1 MTDIKLGET
10 DGPAGEGRVAELI
23 VDPWSD
29 WAARAAIVIVFTA
42 FAIVGLAG
50 IPRHLPVDSIHRLL
64 LVAASIANV
73 MFVTLVAWT
82 TLTRLTPV
90 QKARGSS
97 RGYRLCSA
105 RFCAYRL
112 LIFQRQN

>member
-10 DGPAGEGRVAELI
+10 DGPAGERMVAELT

-50 IPRHLPVDSIHRLL
+50 IPRHLPVDSIHKLL
-64 LVAASIANV
+64 MVAASIANV
-73 MFVTLVAWT
+73 MFVALVAAT
-82 TLTRLTPV
+82 ALTRLAPIR
-90 QKARGSS
+90 KARGIEP
-97 RGYRLCSA
+97 RLSA
-105 RFCAYRL
+105 LAGSFLCMSLVFLPKA
-112 LIFQRQN
+112 